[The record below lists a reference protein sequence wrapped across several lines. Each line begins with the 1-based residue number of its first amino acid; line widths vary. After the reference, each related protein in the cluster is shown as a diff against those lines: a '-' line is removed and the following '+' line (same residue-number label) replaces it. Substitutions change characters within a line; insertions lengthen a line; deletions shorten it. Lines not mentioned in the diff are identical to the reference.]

1 MMPAAFR
8 LKGHTMKR
16 KMLLVAACAAAL
28 MSASAMAADATASAG
43 KTVPTANEVRS
54 AVNAGD
60 WPKAETMIKEVIAA
74 KPDNA
79 RAHYFY
85 AEILAHEGKFS
96 DAARETHLVRELD
109 PNLTFDKNPDN
120 FRKFEREVDRAAA
133 GPVAVAPVQPQ
144 VATTRDVPAP
154 AVPVQAASSGI
165 PGWVWVGGIA
175 LVLFLIFRAVS
186 RRVVASNMAGA
197 GGYGMNPGQPQP
209 GYGPAQGGYGPGY
222 GPAYGQSPG
231 GGLLRTG
238 LAAGAGVAGG
248 MLLERMLE
256 GNRHDENNGN
266 GGGNYIP
273 QNGGG
278 DAGYNQASSDLE
290 NRPFD
295 FGQGGNDWSDGGGG
309 GGGGGGDNFSP
320 SGGGGGGDDGG
331 W

>member
-1 MMPAAFR
+1 
-8 LKGHTMKR
+8 MKR

-28 MSASAMAADATASAG
+28 WSASAMAADAAASAAR
-43 KTVPTANEVRS
+43 TVPTANEVRA
-54 AVNAGD
+54 AVNSGD

-85 AEILAHEGKFS
+85 AEILAHEGKFAE
-96 DAARETHLVRELD
+96 AARETHLVRELD
-109 PNLTFDKNPDN
+109 PNLSFDKNPDT

-133 GPVAVAPVQPQ
+133 GPVATTSVQPQ
-144 VATTRDVPAP
+144 ATTATREVPAP
-154 AVPVQAASSGI
+154 AVPVHAASSGI

-175 LVLFLIFRAVS
+175 LVLFLVFRAVS
-186 RRVVASNMAGA
+186 RRAIANNMAGT
-197 GGYGMNPGQPQP
+197 GGYGMNPGMPQP
-209 GYGPAQGGYGPGY
+209 GYGPAQPGYGPGY
-222 GPAYGQSPG
+222 GPSPG

-256 GNRHDENNGN
+256 GNRHDENIGGNG

-273 QNGGG
+273 QGDNG
-278 DAGYNQASSDLE
+278 YSQAASDLE

-309 GGGGGGDNFSP
+309 GGGGDNFSP
-320 SGGGGGGDDGG
+320 SGGGDDGG